1 MSPAEDEKEDLISLS
16 RSNTEVSIPQRVKK
30 VDIQKLQGIS
40 CCSLSI
46 Q

>member
-30 VDIQKLQGIS
+30 VDIQKL
-40 CCSLSI
+40 
-46 Q
+46 

>member
-1 MSPAEDEKEDLISLS
+1 MSPAEDEKEALISPS

-40 CCSLSI
+40 CCALSI